1 MRCPTVLGRV
11 QTRVVT
17 MAAPAV
23 LALVLSAVAGDEGF
37 VVTLGLWLVLGVA
50 LDVTVYPWL
59 IRRQPPLVT
68 GLLGI
73 GELLVLLGLV
83 AVLRPGRPGFADG
96 AAVPL
101 IAWYAASWLL
111 AALTRVVVLPVALLT
126 WSERGGELGDGGW
139 SMPAEREPLPLVAAV
154 SQDAA
159 GSRLVRA
166 LAGEAEL
173 ERHPALSPRPVP
185 ARDG

>member
-17 MAAPAV
+17 MAVPAV
-23 LALVLSAVAGDEGF
+23 LAVILSLVAGDEGWI
-37 VVTLGLWLVLGVA
+37 VTLGLWLVLGVA

-59 IRRQPPLVT
+59 VRRQPPLVT

-73 GELLVLLGLV
+73 GELLLLLGLV
-83 AVLRPGRPGFADG
+83 AVLRPGRPGFAEG
-96 AAVPL
+96 AAASL
-101 IAWYAASWLL
+101 IAWYAASWVL
-111 AALTRVVVLPVALLT
+111 AALTRVVILPVVWMT
-126 WSERGGELGDGGW
+126 WSERGGELGDAGW

-154 SQDAA
+154 GQDAA

-185 ARDG
+185 VRDG

>member
-1 MRCPTVLGRV
+1 MTCPTVLGRV
-11 QTRVVT
+11 QTRIVT

-23 LALVLSAVAGDEGF
+23 LALILSIVAGDEGWI
-37 VVTLGLWLVLGVA
+37 VTLGLWLVLGVA

-59 IRRQPPLVT
+59 VRRQPPLVT

-96 AAVPL
+96 AAASL
-101 IAWYAASWLL
+101 IAWYAVSWLL
-111 AALTRVVVLPVALLT
+111 AALTRIVVLPVALLT
-126 WSERGGELGDGGW
+126 WSERGGELGEAGW

-154 SQDAA
+154 SPDAS

-173 ERHPALSPRPVP
+173 ERHPALSARPVP